1 MASEYMPL
9 YRRFGIL
16 PHDENLY
23 NLAFTHSS
31 YNGMAGTR
39 HQDYERLEF
48 LGDSVIGMVTSELC
62 YIYHPD
68 MTQGRL
74 SVLKAQFIRSAAEAD
89 YCKKLGLNEY
99 IKVGASFAKD
109 ASNNVSL
116 LEDVFESFI
125 GAVYLDQGLDFCYK
139 LVRSIYEEDI
149 KNATIDMAINPKS
162 YLQECMQADK
172 KESVTYRIVS
182 ELGAGGDKTFVA
194 AVYFEGNEIGR
205 GSGKNKK
212 AAETEAARDALKK
225 MSLPESR

>member
-89 YCKKLGLNEY
+89 YCKKLSLNEY

-109 ASNNVSL
+109 ASSNVSL

-125 GAVYLDQGLDFCYK
+125 GAVYLDQGLAFCYK

-194 AVYFEGNEIGR
+194 AVYFEGSEIGR

>member
-109 ASNNVSL
+109 ASSNISL

-125 GAVYLDQGLDFCYK
+125 GAVYLDQGLAFCYK

-194 AVYFEGNEIGR
+194 AVYFEGSEIGR

>member
-109 ASNNVSL
+109 ASSNVSL

-125 GAVYLDQGLDFCYK
+125 GAVYLDQGLNFCYK